1 MARLGKRLLSAF
13 IETGEEPKK
22 QVPEEADPKKNEDTT
37 LKAGAAGLGSGA
49 ADQRF
54 TDYFDKLFTD
64 ANIPGPDYY
73 EFSKMIGAMQLIS
86 DEQSRYYAA
95 YVGLQVQGLDK
106 QKLLS
111 TAAEYLRVLTA
122 DADQFQK
129 TVEGALQEKVHNRM
143 AAVEEKGRRIQAL
156 SREILQ
162 LQEEIGA
169 MQREIGENKEKLE
182 ASSNA
187 WLTECGRRKRQI
199 EADIQKINHYI
210 H

>member
-22 QVPEEADPKKNEDTT
+22 QVPGEADPKKNEDTT
-37 LKAGAAGLGSGA
+37 PKAGAAGLGSGA